1 MNDNRAIIRTNA
13 KRNLANIRTSK
24 LKIQMD
30 LTTLDMIIAFIYKDS
45 VLRTRKALTNIDKL
59 FKSLDLTIYEKKGE
73 DNSDIL
79 NRIWIITT
87 SLHAKLKEGLVNDDI
102 IKQYCKDREDCDAYK
117 ESLIDILTEKGQ
129 KITYEESKYLLKQID
144 DRLSFGYAITL
155 KEIVEEMMSLIDPSD
170 IRSYKSIS
178 DDLYQ
183 IANAIININ
192 RKSNS
197 IDSEQT
203 FSLQEEVFQTV
214 ISDSLEKLKNRNRI
228 FITGIK
234 RLNTFL
240 APGYMSKRL
249 YTYLAFPGGGKSQIL
264 LKAALDIR
272 KYNAGIQCKN
282 PDNRPAVLFITME
295 NSIEETV
302 ERIFNVVA
310 SDDDIRNYTPAQV
323 LRMLKNDGELA
334 LTDKTNIDIIIK
346 YYPNRSIDTNDLY
359 GIIQDLEDDGVE
371 VCALILDYLKRIK
384 PAEAGDNEKIELK
397 NITNE
402 LKDLA
407 TILDIPVITAQ
418 QLNRTAS
425 AIIDAAIQAKKEDV
439 TRLVGR
445 DGVAG
450 AWEIIENSDVVIII
464 NREKKLGTSDVY
476 LTFKLLKRR
485 YRSAE
490 TDDALRELEYFNHP
504 YAQGSSIKLIDD
516 IDMDVSLSLTSLASQ
531 FVAADKDNNDMG
543 KRGKKNAVER
553 EENGKKKK
561 DEQDDDD
568 ILGVSD
574 SFIPFDFGSSVY

>member
-1 MNDNRAIIRTNA
+1 
-13 KRNLANIRTSK
+13 
-24 LKIQMD
+24 
-30 LTTLDMIIAFIYKDS
+30 MIIAFIYKDS

-59 FKSLDLTIYEKKGE
+59 FKSLDLSIYEKKGE